1 MRCFCC
7 SGGRL
12 GQMQSLA
19 GLAAVLAKFSVSP
32 APETKRE
39 LVSDPKSSIVQNIV
53 GGIPLV
59 FTARD
64 SPVSVTDDH
73 TSRSL

>member
-1 MRCFCC
+1 
-7 SGGRL
+7 
-12 GQMQSLA
+12 MQSLA
-19 GLAAVLAKFSVSP
+19 GLAAVLAKFSVVP

-53 GGIPLV
+53 GGIPLI

-64 SPVSVTDDH
+64 SSARAPA
-73 TSRSL
+73 

>member
-1 MRCFCC
+1 
-7 SGGRL
+7 
-12 GQMQSLA
+12 MQSLA
-19 GLAAVLAKFSVSP
+19 GLAAVLAKFSVAP
-32 APETKRE
+32 AAETKRE

-53 GGIPLV
+53 GGIPLI

-64 SPVSVTDDH
+64 SLAHDD